1 MLRQITV
8 ASVLGGTAAAR
19 GLPPAPP
26 VVPPNTQQ
34 VRAETDQSD
43 QVLLRQSLQGT
54 QVAAV
59 IGNTVPLVFCREVGG
74 VGGVMVSPP
83 CVRAGFQ
90 VTADKTVSASYLCVL
105 SDGQLS
111 NVSLSDVWHGG
122 RKLNTI
128 ADYSFGQGFGVI
140 PSGLALNNYFENGED
155 AFNYPLETGAGGSMA
170 GLTLV
175 GVRAVYGPNDSGS
188 WNQQV
193 HCFVRNGYSVT
204 RLVDGVTGSSNNF
217 ADLVQLLVSLS
228 GKISTTLVDVDA
240 LTVAAK
246 FTNANGLFYNGVL
259 ASSFGLK
266 DFLARVSP
274 LFLLMPSSKN
284 GKFGL
289 IPSLPIT
296 SSFAINTGVITPQV
310 TYGLEDIIAGSY
322 SQQFVPLADRKF
334 FRVVMTWRQQ
344 PAGDAPIVR
353 TTVVGYSGYA
363 VDGPF
368 ESYDLSEFCTTE
380 SHAIKIGRFILA
392 QRKYVTH
399 TIQFALKPER
409 RFHEPGDIIRLAIN
423 RISSAAEN
431 LVFTRLYMIT
441 SVTEQP
447 SGEVSITAAHFPVD
461 QTGRSLVAQE
471 VVATALINP
480 VTGED
485 QCPDPPPGDEPD
497 PGEPPSNQQYIIAYG
512 GTVTTDGDYKV
523 HTFTSSGTL
532 SVLSVPPG
540 QSMSYLIVA
549 GGGDGTR
556 GSNAGGGGGGGG
568 GVLAGTITPSVQSY
582 AVAVGLGGQDSSC
595 FGLTAI
601 KGGDGEDPGGS
612 GGGGEGGA
620 STTSVGGAGTVGQ
633 GNAGGFGGAR
643 FFQSDSGGFQ
653 NSVTV
658 SITVGGGGGG
668 GGGKSSAGS
677 NGASAT
683 PASTGTN
690 GGNGGSGFSSSI
702 SGTSV
707 VYGAGGGGGG
717 SCKRITEQYR
727 LNGISRTDREYFGS
741 GSGGSGG
748 SGAGNGGSVSGSGD
762 QLTETNGGD
771 AVANRGGGGGGAP
784 SFAGNPGKGG
794 SGVVIVRYRYQ

>member
-1 MLRQITV
+1 MTMLRQITV

-204 RLVDGVTGSSNNF
+204 RLVDGITGSSNNF

-240 LTVAAK
+240 LTIAAK

-296 SSFAINTGVITPQV
+296 SSFAIDTGVITPQA

-334 FRVVMTWRQQ
+334 FRVVMTWREQ

-471 VVATALINP
+471 VVATALLEP

-485 QCPDPPPGDEPD
+485 QCPDPPPEEEPDEPEVPYEGD
-497 PGEPPSNQQYIIAYG
+497 FIVAFG
-512 GTVTTDGDYKV
+512 GTVTTSGDYKI
-523 HTFTSSGTL
+523 HTFTSNNTF
-532 SVLSVPPG
+532 VVAFVPPG
-540 QSMSYLIVA
+540 ETIEYLIVGGGGA
-549 GGGDGTR
+549 GGVSFAGSSIQGFPYAESGGGGGGGGGVRTGTFTPAVTGYPVVIGAGGSYADGFASTK
-556 GSNAGGGGGGGG
+556 GANSSIFGLSATGGGAGNSWFNQTSAYKNGGSGGGGAGIGFGGQSPGTGIAGQGNAGATGGANSNAGGGGGGG
-568 GVLAGTITPSVQSY
+568 A
-582 AVAVGLGGQDSSC
+582 
-595 FGLTAI
+595 
-601 KGGDGEDPGGS
+601 
-612 GGGGEGGA
+612 
-620 STTSVGGAGTVGQ
+620 VGGAPG
-633 GNAGGFGGAR
+633 AGGGIGGA
-643 FFQSDSGGFQ
+643 GL
-653 NSVTV
+653 
-658 SITVGGGGGG
+658 
-668 GGGKSSAGS
+668 
-677 NGASAT
+677 
-683 PASTGTN
+683 
-690 GGNGGSGFSSSI
+690 SSSI
-702 SGTSV
+702 TGTAV
-707 VYGAGGGGGG
+707 LYGAGGGGG
-717 SCKRITEQYR
+717 SW
-727 LNGISRTDREYFGS
+727 SAS
-741 GSGGSGG
+741 GGAGGSGG
-748 SGAGNGGSVSGSGD
+748 GGAGGGASTAPVAG
-762 QLTETNGGD
+762 T
-771 AVANRGGGGGGAP
+771 ANRGGGGGGGGNYA
-784 SFAGNPGKGG
+784 AGGSTPGTGG